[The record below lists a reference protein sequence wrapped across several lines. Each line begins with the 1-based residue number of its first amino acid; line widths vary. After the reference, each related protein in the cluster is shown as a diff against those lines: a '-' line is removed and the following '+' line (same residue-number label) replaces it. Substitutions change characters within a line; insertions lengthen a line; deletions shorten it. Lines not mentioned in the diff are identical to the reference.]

1 MRKIS
6 SFFPVILLVLPVILI
21 SGKQKPEVPPDEV
34 KVQLGWYHQAQ
45 WAGFYSADQN
55 GLYTEEGISI
65 KLMPRSSPR
74 FDTIGVVVEG
84 GADFGTHNGVGMIIA
99 RLQGRP
105 VVAVAA
111 IYRRD
116 PFVFM
121 TLPESGITKPRDFP
135 GHTIR
140 TLNPIGSGVV
150 FRAMMNRLGLDPDS
164 VIQVDTG
171 YDMTPFYAREVD
183 IWPGF
188 LTDEVLSARE
198 NGYDVNVILPGY
210 YGVHLYGMTI
220 FTTEENIREN
230 PELVERFLQATLRG
244 YRWAID
250 NPDEAAMLTLKYNPE
265 LDIEHERALMQ
276 ASIPLIHTGEGQIGW
291 MEADVWEKTHNILIE
306 QGLLD
311 EPLDVDKVYTTEFLQ
326 NIYGTD

>member
-1 MRKIS
+1 MKKIS
-6 SFFPVILLVLPVILI
+6 SFFPVILLVLSVILI
-21 SGKQKPEVPPDEV
+21 SDKQKPEVPPDEV

-55 GLYTEEGISI
+55 GFYTDEGISI
-65 KLMPRSSPR
+65 KLLPRPDPR
-74 FDTIGVVVEG
+74 FDTIGVVVDG
-84 GADFGTHNGVGMIIA
+84 GADFGTHNGVGMINA
-99 RLQGRP
+99 CSQGRP
-105 VVAVAA
+105 VVAIAA

-116 PFVFM
+116 PLVFF
-121 TLPESGITKPRDFP
+121 TLLESGITKPQDFP

-140 TLNPIGSGVV
+140 ALNPRGNEVV

-164 VIQVDTG
+164 VIQVDAG
-171 YDMTPFYAREVD
+171 YDMSPFYSREVD

-220 FTTEENIREN
+220 FTTEKRIREN
-230 PELVERFLQATLRG
+230 PELVERFLRATLRG

-250 NPDEAAMLTLKYNPE
+250 IPSEAAMLGLKYDPE
-265 LDIEHERALMQ
+265 LDIEHEKAFMQ
-276 ASIPLIHTGEGQIGW
+276 ASIPLIHTGEDQIGW
-291 MEADVWEKTHNILIE
+291 MEAGVWEQTHKILLE
-306 QGLLD
+306 QGLLGG
-311 EPLDVDKVYTTEFLQ
+311 PLDVDKVYTTEFLQ
-326 NIYGTD
+326 NICGND